1 MLTKFYNHERFLTHV
16 NEGKKI
22 INSTK
27 QGAENNPYKIGDN
40 VKNTKSSTYKF
51 EGKISDI
58 YQQNGYY
65 YYVVGGRTYRQK
77 DITLK

>member
-1 MLTKFYNHERFLTHV
+1 MLTKFYNHGRFLTHV

-40 VKNTKSSTYKF
+40 VKNTESSTYKF

-65 YYVVGGRTYRQK
+65 YYIVDGRTYRQK
-77 DITLK
+77 DINLK